1 LASEDA
7 SLLRCSDNIKEEA
20 VSANELN
27 ITPSTKVAALLDGY
41 PELEDVLIGIAPPF
55 KKLKNPMLRRS
66 VAKVASLRQV
76 AAVGRIPV
84 DKLVNQIRDAVGQEA
99 IAVDSAGDTASCF
112 SSQPDWFDEK
122 RVVATIDERER
133 AASDPDKMTI
143 TEVLPA
149 AVRLQQEEML
159 ELVTTFLPAPGID
172 VMTGKGY
179 LAWSVQEQPELVRT
193 YIAKPMPD

>member
-1 LASEDA
+1 LAYEDA
-7 SLLRCSDNIKEEA
+7 SLLRCSDNIQEEA
-20 VSANELN
+20 GSANELN

-84 DKLVNQIRDAVGQEA
+84 DELVNQIRDAVGQEA
-99 IAVDSAGDTASCF
+99 IAVDSAGDTASYF

-122 RVVATIDERER
+122 RVVATIDERQR
-133 AASDPDKMTI
+133 TASDPDKMTI

-179 LAWSVQEQPELVRT
+179 LAWSV
-193 YIAKPMPD
+193 